1 MGDFYDM
8 KNNISARRIILILLV
23 FLLCAVIG
31 LVIFASCNS
40 NFAWKLARPHSFY
53 ATFPRLSEE
62 WETLTSKSETYQ
74 YVFSHD
80 DWGSWMM
87 PGINVTFQFKAT
99 GDLIIEECTP
109 FISIPED
116 TMSPKFI
123 LSGQD
128 VEINGDEIS
137 VTLTGY
143 LDNGDDQRDK
153 ININFDVKFLPLS
166 KYLDVQNAK
175 EKVIIVSE

>member
-80 DWGSWMM
+80 DWGPWMM

-99 GDLIIEECTP
+99 GDLIIEELSRCDRWND
-109 FISIPED
+109 FLK
-116 TMSPKFI
+116 MGQRKF
-123 LSGQD
+123 Q
-128 VEINGDEIS
+128 
-137 VTLTGY
+137 
-143 LDNGDDQRDK
+143 QMK
-153 ININFDVKFLPLS
+153 IVGMVFL
-166 KYLDVQNAK
+166 
-175 EKVIIVSE
+175 